1 MEGSEMSDVP
11 SLVDDPSY
19 EKIREKHKKN
29 QEKRAAARM
38 ERIAVHNEAVE
49 KGVKKLVAE
58 RTPTGLYYARWE
70 GGGELPPSL
79 KGMFTDVAR
88 LRALA
93 EIKYGAGI
101 LK

>member
-1 MEGSEMSDVP
+1 MSDVP

-19 EKIREKHKKN
+19 EKIREKHKVK
-29 QEKRAAARM
+29 QEKRAAVRV
-38 ERIAVHNEAVE
+38 ERIAEHKEAVE

-70 GGGELPPSL
+70 GGGEIPPIL
-79 KGMFTDVAR
+79 KGMFTDVNR
-88 LRALA
+88 MRAIA
-93 EIKYGAGI
+93 EMKYGVGI